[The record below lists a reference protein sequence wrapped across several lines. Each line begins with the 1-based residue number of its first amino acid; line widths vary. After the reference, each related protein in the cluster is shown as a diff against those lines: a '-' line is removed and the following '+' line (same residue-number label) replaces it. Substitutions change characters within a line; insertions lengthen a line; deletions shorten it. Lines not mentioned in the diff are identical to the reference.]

1 MTSTLTPGRQRGT
14 LAVACL
20 PTAMLMLD
28 TAVVNNAV
36 AEIA

>member
-1 MTSTLTPGRQRGT
+1 MTSTLAPGRQRGT

-20 PTAMLMLD
+20 PTALLMLD

>member
-14 LAVACL
+14 LAVAYL
-20 PTAMLMLD
+20 PTALLMLD
-28 TAVVNNAV
+28 TAAVNNAV

>member
-1 MTSTLTPGRQRGT
+1 MTSRLTPGRQRGT

-20 PTAMLMLD
+20 PTALLMLD

>member
-1 MTSTLTPGRQRGT
+1 MTSTLTAGRQRGT
-14 LAVACL
+14 LAVACR
-20 PTAMLMLD
+20 PTALLMLD